1 MKSTQT
7 KALTRTTGGF
17 FPMKKSLPR
26 ATNAKLQPISALA
39 NTTIPIITALSSCVS
54 SAGASFVQCRV
65 VLKMAMV
72 VNQLCISYCKSW
84 YFCSNKIEKKLMNII
99 TKWPSGLVYSAP
111 ERPKWL
117 AGTKCRR
124 FDLSSLSSL
133 YNPVFPSSLST
144 AVAGEMPRY
153 FSSFRIRNYV
163 HKNKLSY

>member
-1 MKSTQT
+1 
-7 KALTRTTGGF
+7 
-17 FPMKKSLPR
+17 
-26 ATNAKLQPISALA
+26 
-39 NTTIPIITALSSCVS
+39 
-54 SAGASFVQCRV
+54 
-65 VLKMAMV
+65 
-72 VNQLCISYCKSW
+72 
-84 YFCSNKIEKKLMNII
+84 MNII
-99 TKWPSGLVYSAP
+99 TKWPSGLVYSVP

-117 AGTKCRR
+117 AGTNFRR